1 MKTIALCIICKDEN
15 EDLKENMEYHT
26 LLGVDHFI
34 IYDNN
39 SQNPLYDDFKDY
51 KNVTVHP
58 WKMKETGQQQKCYMN
73 CINQYKNKFRWIG
86 FIDTDEFIVIK
97 NGITDIK
104 KFLVPYEKYGGL
116 GIQWKCFGS
125 SGHLERQKSTIKNYI
140 HTSGTGD
147 DQHIKSIVNPIL
159 VTDTL
164 NPHSFKYKKNFFC
177 VNENMKRVPNAFNK
191 PYTRDKIQLNH
202 YVTRSRE
209 DFELKRKRGGGN
221 TLNSKKLTEGFWNRF
236 QNGTEETL
244 IIDILYQLQKNKKVQ
259 TKTNCSIL

>member
-39 SQNPLYDDFKDY
+39 SQNPLYDDFK
-51 KNVTVHP
+51 
-58 WKMKETGQQQKCYMN
+58 E
-73 CINQYKNKFRWIG
+73 YKNKFRWIG

-202 YVTRSRE
+202 YVT
-209 DFELKRKRGGGN
+209 FKLKRKRGGGN